1 MSTTTDE
8 RQRKLKAAV
17 RKAIDEPKQRQ
28 ALYRCMKRGRDKRTE
43 RLVTVPG
50 GAAFRAEVRAIKE
63 RCIAEQDTLLAK
75 FIRNAEARGVQVF
88 VAKDGPEAIAYCLKI
103 ALENHYKTVSKSKSL
118 TTEEIEINQDLED
131 HGIQVI
137 ETDLGELIIQLVG
150 EKPYHLVF
158 PSVHKM
164 TADVA
169 KIFAD
174 ATGKDVAPD
183 IPSIMPVVRAYLRPI
198 FLNTDIGMTGAN
210 VGIAETGGI
219 VIETNE
225 GNARLVSSIG
235 KCHICVMG
243 MEKIVDTIEDAM
255 MMVFAHPVSAVGQL
269 PTTYVTW
276 MHGRAPLGEGGPDR
290 ASHIVILDNGRTR
303 MREDPLMR
311 EALHCIR
318 CGACMNICPTYG
330 VIGGHTFG
338 YIYPGPI
345 GIPWT
350 AEAHGLETAGNF
362 AELCVSCGLCKEIC
376 PADIDMPLMIAEV
389 KHRDMADHPPSIPN
403 QVMMDSER
411 AAQWGCRLAPL
422 SNWALR
428 NPLVRL
434 VMEKALGVERK
445 RELPLFARKTLQQM
459 AASSGGSRRHGGE
472 AAPRKVAY
480 FHDLFTNYNRPDL
493 GLAVIAALED
503 AGCEVVV
510 PDQIGCGYP
519 YIAYGDLD
527 RARDAALHN
536 LARLAPLVA
545 EGYEIVTSEPTAAY
559 ALKKSWPKLLP
570 HHPHAQAVAS
580 ATHELFDFLAG
591 QASSLSS
598 PAPSAPLAGKRFAF
612 HTSCHQRPLSAGD
625 AAIRW
630 LERQGAAVERVESG
644 TCCGMAGTFGLK
656 HGPLGYDLAN
666 AVGEPLFESMRAAR
680 PDAILTESS
689 VCAMHLAEGTGLRVL
704 HPLELLDHGGRPG
717 AAMLESG
724 QPRSA

>member
-1 MSTTTDE
+1 MSIATQH
-8 RQRKLKAAV
+8 RQKRLKEAV

-28 ALYRCMKRGRDKRTE
+28 ALYRCMKRGRDKRAE

-50 GAAFRAEVRAIKE
+50 GAAFRAEVKAIKE
-63 RCIAEQDTLLAK
+63 RCIAQQDELLAR
-75 FIRNAEARGVQVF
+75 FIANAEARGVYVF
-88 VAKDGPEAIAYCLKI
+88 VAKDGPEAIAYCLKV
-103 ALENHYKTVSKSKSL
+103 ALDNHYKTVSKSKSL
-118 TTEEIEINQDLED
+118 TTEEIEINEDLEN

-183 IPSIMPVVRAYLRPI
+183 IPSIMPVVRSYLRPI

-243 MEKIVDTIEDAM
+243 MEKIVDTVEDAM

-276 MHGRAPLGEGGPDR
+276 MHGRAPLGEGGPER
-290 ASHIVILDNGRTR
+290 ESHIVILDNGRTR
-303 MREDPLMR
+303 MREDPLMT

-389 KHRDMADHPPSIPN
+389 KHRDMAEHPPSRAN
-403 QVMMDSER
+403 QTMMDSER
-411 AAQWGCRLAPL
+411 AAQWGCRLAPF
-422 SNWALR
+422 SNWVLR
-428 NPLVRL
+428 NPVFRVLL
-434 VMEKALGVERK
+434 EKTVGLERK
-445 RELPLFARKTLQQM
+445 RALPEFTRTTLQQRCPGRRTLNPT
-459 AASSGGSRRHGGE
+459 AATRR
-472 AAPRKVAY
+472 VVY

-493 GLAVIAALED
+493 GLAVIAALEA
-503 AGCEVVV
+503 AGCEVAV
-510 PDQIGCGYP
+510 PEQIGCGYP

-527 RARDAALHN
+527 RARDAALFN
-536 LARLAPLVA
+536 LTRLAPFVA
-545 EGYEIVTSEPTAAY
+545 AGYEIVTTEPTAAY
-559 ALKKSWPKLLP
+559 CLKKSWPKLLP
-570 HHPHAQAVAS
+570 HHPFAQAVAD
-580 ATHELFDFLAG
+580 ATHELFDYLVAAA
-591 QASSLSS
+591 QDTPASALS
-598 PAPSAPLAGKRFAF
+598 GKHYAF
-612 HTSCHQRPLSAGD
+612 HTSCHQRPLSAGE
-625 AAIRW
+625 AAVRW
-630 LERQGAAVERVESG
+630 LEARGAIIERVESG

-666 AVGEPLFESMRAAR
+666 AVGEPLFGAMRDAK
-680 PDAILTESS
+680 PDAIISESS
-689 VCAMHLAEGTGLRVL
+689 VCAMHLAEGTGIAVY
-704 HPLELLDHGGRPG
+704 HPLELLQR
-717 AAMLESG
+717 
-724 QPRSA
+724 